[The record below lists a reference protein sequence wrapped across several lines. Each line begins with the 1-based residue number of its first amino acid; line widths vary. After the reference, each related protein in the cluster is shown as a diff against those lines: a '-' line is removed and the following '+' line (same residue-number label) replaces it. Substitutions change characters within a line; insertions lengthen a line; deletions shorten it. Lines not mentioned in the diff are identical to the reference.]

1 MPSRNPPIVL
11 SISGSDPSG
20 GAGIEADL
28 KTFHQHGVYGMA
40 IPTLLTA
47 QNTVGVQNIQFLNPD
62 FLEEQWNAIFAD
74 LCPNAIK
81 IGALGSR
88 DMVLRIA
95 KLLSKK
101 EAKGIPIVLDPVMGS
116 TSGIPLLEP
125 KAVSI
130 LINHIFPL
138 CRVITPNTLEFSKL
152 CGKEVTADKAAEL
165 LKVFGKDKPYA
176 ILLKGGHFTGSQSI
190 DLLWS
195 QNRITPFK
203 SSRLNLNAHG
213 TGCVLA
219 SSIAANL
226 ALGQSIP
233 TACRNAKAFVHEALT
248 SAPKLGKGQRV
259 LNLWV

>member
-101 EAKGIPIVLDPVMGS
+101 EAKGIPIVLDPVIPPALDGLKATLRIAGS
-116 TSGIPLLEP
+116 LVEITYHIKGRGCGIV
-125 KAVSI
+125 AVEW
-130 LINHIFPL
+130 NG
-138 CRVITPNTLEFSKL
+138 TPLEFTREANPYRS
-152 CGKEVTADKAAEL
+152 GAVRIAMDAITGRFADA
-165 LKVFGKDKPYA
+165 
-176 ILLKGGHFTGSQSI
+176 GGHMAI
-190 DLLWS
+190 HLD
-195 QNRITPFK
+195 
-203 SSRLNLNAHG
+203 
-213 TGCVLA
+213 
-219 SSIAANL
+219 
-226 ALGQSIP
+226 
-233 TACRNAKAFVHEALT
+233 
-248 SAPKLGKGQRV
+248 
-259 LNLWV
+259 